1 MQLLETI
8 KCKDGKL
15 YNLDYH
21 QARFDV
27 ARIKFFPGAP
37 KLQLKSLIKIPEDCK
52 QGLFRCRVVYS
63 DYIEK
68 IEFLPHQYRQTNS
81 IRLIKDNSIEYSN
94 KYTDRSQLQQLFDQ
108 RGNCDEILI
117 VQNNCITDSF
127 TANPIFFDG
136 EKWWTP
142 DTPLLPGTQRARL
155 LAENKIFVCHIT
167 VNDIHNYQKIGL
179 INALQDMDD
188 MPVLPVEKI
197 YHEI

>member
-8 KCKDGKL
+8 KCKNGKL
-15 YNLDYH
+15 YNLEFH

-27 ARIKFFPGAP
+27 ARRKFFPEAP
-37 KLQLKSLIKIPEDCK
+37 KLKLQSLIEIPEDCK
-52 QGLFRCRVVYS
+52 EGLFRCRVVYS
-63 DYIEK
+63 EQVEK
-68 IEFLPHQYRQTNS
+68 IEFLPHQYRQINS
-81 IRLIKDNSIEYSN
+81 IRLINDNHIEYRN

-108 RGNCDEILI
+108 RGDCDEILI

-155 LAENKIFVCHIT
+155 LAENKISVCRIA
-167 VNDIHNYQKIGL
+167 VEDLAGFQKVGL
-179 INALQDMDD
+179 INALQDMND
-188 MPVLPVEKI
+188 MPVLPVDRIK
-197 YHEI
+197 YY